1 MNIAWLNQT
10 KISKADYRKLC
21 AQISRH
27 IVELLK
33 AKEKELAA
41 AKAENGRLVEALKQ
55 VFKLTNANGLGG
67 HDCLASSNFICCIA
81 SKALSTSNALDYW
94 QGEIRK
100 ARDKA
105 KLGIASYLE
114 QFENSVN
121 CDEMAQLIRDDVA
134 RQSNP
139 QSKGEKTGG

>member
-1 MNIAWLNQT
+1 M
-10 KISKADYRKLC
+10 
-21 AQISRH
+21 
-27 IVELLK
+27 
-33 AKEKELAA
+33 
-41 AKAENGRLVEALKQ
+41 VEACAPFVIFEKAIHAER
-55 VFKLTNANGLGG
+55 N
-67 HDCLASSNFICCIA
+67 DSERLAR
-81 SKALSTSNALDYW
+81 ALSSSNALDYW
-94 QGEIRK
+94 QGEVRK